1 MILEDHSSI
10 LVNSCLPCRGFNF
23 GNYLLTWKKIN
34 LHCSFSLRILI
45 VQYQDH
51 SDLIHLV
58 SRGTLVDQFH
68 LSLSSCSSSLPP
80 DLCLWSPAVDQPSYA
95 VSLPD
100 LNKDI
105 IIIKNINLML
115 KPGVN
120 ENLDIIRLRSM
131 IALNT
136 TGHKKI
142 IVFLFV

>member
-23 GNYLLTWKKIN
+23 GNYLLTWKK
-34 LHCSFSLRILI
+34 I

-115 KPGVN
+115 NPGVN

-131 IALNT
+131 IELNT
-136 TGHKKI
+136 TEYKKI